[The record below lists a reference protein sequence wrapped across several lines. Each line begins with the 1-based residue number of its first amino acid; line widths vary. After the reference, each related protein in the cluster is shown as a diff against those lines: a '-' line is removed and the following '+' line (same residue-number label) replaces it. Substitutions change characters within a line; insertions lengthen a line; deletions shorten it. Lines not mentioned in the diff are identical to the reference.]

1 MTASAAP
8 PPPSHPGGPTEPR
21 EGFVAVGRVLRPHGN
36 TGELRVAPFNPDLPN
51 LQLDGEVYLQG
62 ERRRIERVRWDK
74 GRVLLK
80 LAGLERRGQVEDTR
94 GELLEVA
101 EDELLLQA
109 DAYLVSDIVG
119 LEVVREDGRSLGR
132 VSEVLHT
139 GANDVYVVQ
148 GPSGET
154 LIPAIAPVVEA
165 VDVANGVLRITNE
178 LGLGDESS

>member
-1 MTASAAP
+1 M
-8 PPPSHPGGPTEPR
+8 
-21 EGFVAVGRVLRPHGN
+21 GRVLRPHGN
-36 TGELRVAPFNPDLPN
+36 TGERRVAPFNPDLPN
-51 LQLDGEVYLQG
+51 LQPEGEVYLQG

-80 LAGLERRGQVEDTR
+80 LEGLERRSQVEDTR
-94 GELLEVA
+94 GQLLEVA
-101 EDELLLQA
+101 EDELMLQA

-119 LEVVREDGRSLGR
+119 LEVVTPEGRSLGQ

-154 LIPAIAPVVEA
+154 LIPAIESVVEA
-165 VDVANGVLRITNE
+165 VDVAGGVLFITNE
-178 LGLGDESS
+178 LALGDESS

>member
-1 MTASAAP
+1 M
-8 PPPSHPGGPTEPR
+8 
-21 EGFVAVGRVLRPHGN
+21 LRPHGN
-36 TGELRVAPFNPDLPN
+36 TGELRIAPFNPDLPN
-51 LQLDGEVYLQG
+51 LQPEGEVYLQG
-62 ERRRIERVRWDK
+62 RRRRIERVRWDR

-80 LAGLERRGQVEDTR
+80 LAGLERRSQVEDAR

-119 LEVVREDGRSLGR
+119 LEVMTAEGRSLGR
-132 VSEVLHT
+132 VSEVLST

-154 LIPAIAPVVEA
+154 LLPAITSVVEA
-165 VDVANGVLRITNE
+165 VDVAAGVLFITNE
-178 LGLGDESS
+178 LAFGDESS

>member
-1 MTASAAP
+1 M
-8 PPPSHPGGPTEPR
+8 
-21 EGFVAVGRVLRPHGN
+21 LRPHGN

-51 LQLDGEVYLQG
+51 LQPEGEVYLQG
-62 ERRRIERVRWDK
+62 QRRRIERVRWDR

-80 LAGLERRGQVEDTR
+80 LEGLERRSQVEDAR

-119 LEVVREDGRSLGR
+119 LEVMTAEGRSLGQ
-132 VSEVLHT
+132 VSEVLST

-154 LIPAIAPVVEA
+154 LIPAIASVVEA
-165 VDVANGVLRITNE
+165 VDVAAGVLFITNE
-178 LGLGDESS
+178 LAFGDESS

>member
-1 MTASAAP
+1 M
-8 PPPSHPGGPTEPR
+8 
-21 EGFVAVGRVLRPHGN
+21 GRVLRPHGN

-51 LQLDGEVYLQG
+51 LQPEGEVYLQG

-80 LAGLERRGQVEDTR
+80 LEGLERRSQVEDTR
-94 GELLEVA
+94 GQLLEVA
-101 EDELLLQA
+101 EDELMLQA

-119 LEVVREDGRSLGR
+119 LEVVTPEGRSLGQ

-154 LIPAIAPVVEA
+154 LIPAIESVVEA
-165 VDVANGVLRITNE
+165 VDVAGGVLFITNE
-178 LGLGDESS
+178 LALGDESS

>member
-1 MTASAAP
+1 M
-8 PPPSHPGGPTEPR
+8 
-21 EGFVAVGRVLRPHGN
+21 LRPHGN

-51 LQLDGEVYLQG
+51 LQPEGEVYLQG
-62 ERRRIERVRWDK
+62 QRRRIERVRWDR

-80 LAGLERRGQVEDTR
+80 LEGLERRSQVEDAR

-119 LEVVREDGRSLGR
+119 LEVMTAEGRSLGQ
-132 VSEVLHT
+132 VSEVLST

-154 LIPAIAPVVEA
+154 LIPAITSVVEA
-165 VDVANGVLRITNE
+165 VDVAAGVLFITNE
-178 LGLGDESS
+178 LAFGDESS

>member
-1 MTASAAP
+1 M
-8 PPPSHPGGPTEPR
+8 
-21 EGFVAVGRVLRPHGN
+21 LRPHGN

-51 LQLDGEVYLQG
+51 LQPEGEVYLQG
-62 ERRRIERVRWDK
+62 QRRRIERVRWDR

-80 LAGLERRGQVEDTR
+80 LEGLERRSQVEDAR

-119 LEVVREDGRSLGR
+119 LEVMTAEGRSLGQ
-132 VSEVLHT
+132 VSEVLST

-154 LIPAIAPVVEA
+154 LIPAIASVVEA
-165 VDVANGVLRITNE
+165 VDVAAGVLFITNE
-178 LGLGDESS
+178 LTFGDESS

>member
-1 MTASAAP
+1 M
-8 PPPSHPGGPTEPR
+8 
-21 EGFVAVGRVLRPHGN
+21 LRPHGN

-51 LQLDGEVYLQG
+51 LQPEGEVYLQG
-62 ERRRIERVRWDK
+62 QRRRIERVRWDR

-80 LAGLERRGQVEDTR
+80 LEGLERRSQVEDTR
-94 GELLEVA
+94 GDLLEVA

-119 LEVVREDGRSLGR
+119 LEVMTAEGRSLGH
-132 VSEVLHT
+132 VSEVLST

-154 LIPAIAPVVEA
+154 LIPAITSVVEA
-165 VDVANGVLRITNE
+165 VDVAAGVLFITNE
-178 LGLGDESS
+178 LAFGDESS

>member
-1 MTASAAP
+1 M
-8 PPPSHPGGPTEPR
+8 
-21 EGFVAVGRVLRPHGN
+21 LRPHGN

-109 DAYLVSDIVG
+109 DAYL
-119 LEVVREDGRSLGR
+119 
-132 VSEVLHT
+132 
-139 GANDVYVVQ
+139 
-148 GPSGET
+148 
-154 LIPAIAPVVEA
+154 
-165 VDVANGVLRITNE
+165 
-178 LGLGDESS
+178 

>member
-1 MTASAAP
+1 M
-8 PPPSHPGGPTEPR
+8 
-21 EGFVAVGRVLRPHGN
+21 LRPHGN

-80 LAGLERRGQVEDTR
+80 LEGLERRSQVEDTR

-119 LEVVREDGRSLGR
+119 LEVVREDGRSLGS

-154 LIPAIAPVVEA
+154 LIPAIASVVEA